1 MTVLTNHLHKEGN
14 NINSQY
20 KDTITLAVTGAS
32 GSGYFLCLLQ
42 TLVDAN
48 VKVYLLL
55 SEAAQIVL
63 KTEVGE
69 SWPHDNEA
77 LNAFL
82 MTRFNSK
89 HGQIIPLTA
98 KDWFSPVASG
108 SSSPQKMV
116 ICPCS
121 CGTLAAIAQGLS
133 SNLIQRSADVVFKER
148 GQLIVMPRET
158 PLSTVHLKNMLTLS
172 ELGATVMPLAP
183 GFYHKP
189 NSIEDLQAFMVARVM
204 DHLKI
209 DHDISKRWV
218 EEQY

>member
-1 MTVLTNHLHKEGN
+1 MTY
-14 NINSQY
+14 S
-20 KDTITLAVTGAS
+20 DTVTLGVTGAS
-32 GSGYFLCLLQ
+32 GSGYFLRLLQ
-42 TLVDAN
+42 TMVNSN

-69 SWPHDNEA
+69 DWPVEIQLLNE
-77 LNAFL
+77 FL
-82 MTRFNSK
+82 VKRFNSK
-89 HGQIIPLTA
+89 EGQIVALAA

-108 SSSPQKMV
+108 SSAPHKMV
-116 ICPCS
+116 VCPCS
-121 CGTLAAIAQGLS
+121 CGTLASIAQGLS
-133 SNLIQRSADVVFKER
+133 NNLIERAADVIFKER

-158 PLSTVHLKNMLTLS
+158 PFSTLHLKNMLTIS

-189 NSIEDLQAFMVARVM
+189 TSIEELQDFMVARVM

-209 DHDISKRWV
+209 KHQASQRWC
-218 EEQY
+218 E